1 LIETNKL
8 LLKVVQT
15 YLDTSCILD
24 FKLDDLIGDTMK
36 FAKTFALTA
45 IASSALMMGGC
56 ANNGYGY
63 NSGLSNTAKGATAG
77 AAAGALLKSG
87 GNSKDIARGA
97 IGGAA
102 IGGAGAYILDQTR

>member
-1 LIETNKL
+1 
-8 LLKVVQT
+8 
-15 YLDTSCILD
+15 
-24 FKLDDLIGDTMK
+24 MK

-77 AAAGALLKSG
+77 AAVKTSLVVQLVAQQSAAQVLISLTKLVNYYSLAMIKSL
-87 GNSKDIARGA
+87 S
-97 IGGAA
+97 
-102 IGGAGAYILDQTR
+102 

>member
-1 LIETNKL
+1 
-8 LLKVVQT
+8 
-15 YLDTSCILD
+15 
-24 FKLDDLIGDTMK
+24 MK

-77 AAAGALLKSG
+77 AAAGAGRRRPPGTVDRRHRSRCNRRRSNRRRRCL
-87 GNSKDIARGA
+87 
-97 IGGAA
+97 
-102 IGGAGAYILDQTR
+102 YP

>member
-1 LIETNKL
+1 
-8 LLKVVQT
+8 
-15 YLDTSCILD
+15 
-24 FKLDDLIGDTMK
+24 MK

-56 ANNGYGY
+56 ANNGYGYGY

>member
-1 LIETNKL
+1 
-8 LLKVVQT
+8 
-15 YLDTSCILD
+15 
-24 FKLDDLIGDTMK
+24 MK

-77 AAAGALLKSG
+77 AAAGGLL
-87 GNSKDIARGA
+87 
-97 IGGAA
+97 
-102 IGGAGAYILDQTR
+102 